1 MSNSS
6 RVTCIRAGESRQ
18 SASRRLKKT
27 RGRLERRKTDSS
39 AKFPRFETDS
49 REGNEIFTSGE
60 ELVEGMLFQGRSMYP

>member
-27 RGRLERRKTDSS
+27 RGRVERRKTDSS
-39 AKFPRFETDS
+39 AKFPRFEKG
-49 REGNEIFTSGE
+49 RKRVENGE
-60 ELVEGMLFQGRSMYP
+60 ELELEGMLFQE